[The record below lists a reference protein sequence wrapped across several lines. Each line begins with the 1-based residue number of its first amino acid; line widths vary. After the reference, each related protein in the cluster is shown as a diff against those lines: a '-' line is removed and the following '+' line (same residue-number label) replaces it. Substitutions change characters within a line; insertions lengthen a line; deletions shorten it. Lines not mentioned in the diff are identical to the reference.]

1 METKIKYLKL
11 ISKDKLIFYVDFRIT
26 QMSQVLN
33 EATEFFVMDEIENL
47 EVDYDNQ
54 INKSEHLNDK
64 F

>member
-47 EVDYDNQ
+47 ETDF
-54 INKSEHLNDK
+54 NK
-64 F
+64 